1 VDYIDVSDARD
12 LPGLRLALTR
22 GVPGPF
28 GMAARAIL
36 DLRNVPY
43 QAVTQLP
50 AQPNEDL
57 LAWTGHRNAP
67 VAMYNDEA
75 PRTGWLDILN
85 LAERLGNGPSLIPSE
100 IRERMWMVALTNEI
114 AGENGFAWNGRVLML
129 GIAGPEK
136 AAQAAK
142 TNPMFNQYGYSSSAA
157 DAALPKVLTMIEML
171 TEQLTRQRDAGS
183 PYLVGA
189 SLTAADLH
197 WVYFS
202 QLLRIFPA
210 ERCPMPDSL
219 RRSYEASSAAV
230 GDFDEILISH
240 REGIIEAYPS
250 LPMDF

>member
-1 VDYIDVSDARD
+1 MDYIDVSDARD

-36 DLRNVPY
+36 DFRNVPY
-43 QAVTQLP
+43 HAVTQLP

-67 VAMYNDEA
+67 VAMYNDDA

-85 LAERLGNGPSLIPSE
+85 LAERLGKGPSLIPSE
-100 IRERMWMVALTNEI
+100 IRERMLMVALTNEI

-136 AAQAAK
+136 AAKAAK
-142 TNPMFNQYGYSSSAA
+142 TNPMFNQYGYSAAAA
-157 DAALPKVLTMIEML
+157 DAALPKVLTMLEML
-171 TEQLTRQRDAGS
+171 TDQLTRQRDAGS

-202 QLLRIFPA
+202 QLLRTFPA
-210 ERCPMPDSL
+210 ERCPMPDGL

-230 GDFDEILISH
+230 GDFDEILIGH